1 MEVAGLTPRT
11 VGGTR
16 SLGPIPASTRVPF
29 PREDV
34 LGREGDS
41 GDSGPLPQ
49 TPRRTRL
56 ARARRSVL
64 SSSGLQRPVP
74 GSSPIAG
81 SAPTLRK
88 RRSEL
93 KPASAPPR
101 GGLTESHPLLLRWG
115 RRRGW
120 GRKRW
125 VESGKQMRE
134 SESFSFVPLWM
145 QMKKI
150 WPWEGRE
157 RAGSWGDGRGRQS
170 GEDGE
175 PAGLGQGWGHR
186 GKPAPQKA
194 ETGRHRDRT
203 PSSFL
208 RFPGGEH

>member
-125 VESGKQMRE
+125 VESGKHARIRKLFLCPVVDADEENMALGGQR
-134 SESFSFVPLWM
+134 
-145 QMKKI
+145 K
-150 WPWEGRE
+150 GRKLGRWTRKAE
-157 RAGSWGDGRGRQS
+157 WRGRRAS
-170 GEDGE
+170 WSR
-175 PAGLGQGWGHR
+175 AGLGSQGQ
-186 GKPAPQKA
+186 ACTQKA